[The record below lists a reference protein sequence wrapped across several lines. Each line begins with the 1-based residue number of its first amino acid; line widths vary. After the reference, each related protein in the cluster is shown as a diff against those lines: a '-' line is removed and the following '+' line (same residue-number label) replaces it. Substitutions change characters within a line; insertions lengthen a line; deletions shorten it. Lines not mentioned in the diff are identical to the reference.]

1 MINITLKQLAE
12 WIDCDIDAQYL
23 DVEIKGVTIDS
34 RHIQHGQLF
43 IPFKGENVD
52 GHQYS
57 EQALNDGA
65 GATFFQ
71 RDSTLTAPT
80 NGPVVFVEKHIDCTA
95 TVGKGV
101 FTTCG
106 ANSDCCHRFKRKD
119 DDKRYVRKCLIWKV
133 PCTKNARQLQ

>member
-80 NGPVVFVEKHIDCTA
+80 NGPVVFVENTLTA
-95 TVGKGV
+95 
-101 FTTCG
+101 
-106 ANSDCCHRFKRKD
+106 
-119 DDKRYVRKCLIWKV
+119 LQ
-133 PCTKNARQLQ
+133 QLAKAYLQHVA